1 MESFYQEANIKIMKV
16 WFGGYT
22 SHDSKGIYTVN
33 VENDGTDIK
42 LTNIKNTVEVER
54 PTYYQLVG
62 DLLFTIIQKGDQSG
76 IATYRIKN
84 GEAEKL
90 DTYFHK
96 GAAPCYISVDPQK
109 HLVFTANYHLATINV
124 FSYDKNGKLTFIT
137 NDKHEGHGPRVEQDQ
152 AHPHFFDE
160 TPAGN
165 LVSCD
170 LGIDAVDFYKL
181 DDNRLKHLAR
191 YQMEKGF
198 GTRHLTFSPDGKT
211 MYIVGEL
218 SSQVNVARLNEN
230 TWEFEDIA
238 TYKTIP
244 DDFTDHNGAAAIRIS
259 KDGKFIYISNRGH
272 DSIAVF
278 KVLDDGKLELAQ
290 RISVFG
296 SFPRDFNWDKAEKY
310 LVVANQNTNN
320 ATLYRRNSETGSLTP
335 IQKDISVPEAT
346 RVLFEED

>member
-1 MESFYQEANIKIMKV
+1 MKV

-22 SHDSKGIYTVN
+22 SHDSKGIYTAN
-33 VENDGTDIK
+33 VEKNEDDIK
-42 LTNIKNTVEVER
+42 LVDVKNIVEIDR
-54 PTYYQLVG
+54 PTYFQLVG
-62 DLLFTIIQKGDQSG
+62 DLLFTIIQNGDQSG
-76 IATYRIKN
+76 IATYRIKD
-84 GEAEKL
+84 GKAKQL
-90 DTYFHK
+90 DTYFHE
-96 GAAPCYISVDPQK
+96 GAAPCYISVDSQK

-124 FSYDKNGKLTFIT
+124 FSYDENGKLTFIT
-137 NDKHEGHGPRVEQDQ
+137 NDTHEGHGPRAEQDQ

-160 TPAGN
+160 TPTGN

-181 DDNRLKHLAR
+181 DGDKLKHLAR
-191 YQMEKGF
+191 YQMENGF
-198 GTRHLTFSPDGKT
+198 GTRHLVFSPDGKT

-230 TWEFEDIA
+230 TWKFEDVA

-244 DDFTDHNGAAAIRIS
+244 DDFSDHNGAAAIRIS

-272 DSIAVF
+272 DSITVF
-278 KVLDDGKLELAQ
+278 KVLDDGKLELVQ

-296 SFPRDFNWDKAEKY
+296 SFPRDFNWDKDEKY

-320 ATLYRRNSETGSLTP
+320 ATLYRRNSETGNLTP
-335 IQKDISVPEAT
+335 IQKDIPVPEAT

>member
-1 MESFYQEANIKIMKV
+1 MKV

-22 SHDSKGIYTVN
+22 SHDSKGIYTAN
-33 VENDGTDIK
+33 VENNEDDIK
-42 LTNIKNTVEVER
+42 LVDVKNIVEIDR
-54 PTYYQLVG
+54 PTYFQLVG
-62 DLLFTIIQKGDQSG
+62 DLLFTIIQNGDQSG
-76 IATYRIKN
+76 IATYRIKD
-84 GEAEKL
+84 GKAKQL
-90 DTYFHK
+90 DTYFHE
-96 GAAPCYISVDPQK
+96 GAAPCYISVDSQK

-124 FSYDKNGKLTFIT
+124 FSYDENGKLTFIT
-137 NDKHEGHGPRVEQDQ
+137 NDTHEGHGPRAEQDQ

-181 DDNRLKHLAR
+181 DGDKLKHLAR
-191 YQMEKGF
+191 YQMESGF
-198 GTRHLTFSPDGKT
+198 GTRHLVLSPDGKT

-230 TWEFEDIA
+230 TWEFEDVA

-244 DDFTDHNGAAAIRIS
+244 DDFSDHNGAAAIRIS

-278 KVLDDGKLELAQ
+278 KVLNGGKLELVQ

-296 SFPRDFNWDKAEKY
+296 SFPRDFNWDKDEKY

-320 ATLYRRNSETGSLTP
+320 ATLYRRNSETGNLTP
-335 IQKDISVPEAT
+335 IQKDIPVPEAT

>member
-1 MESFYQEANIKIMKV
+1 MKV

-22 SHDSKGIYTVN
+22 SHDSKGIYTAN
-33 VENDGTDIK
+33 VEKKEDDIK
-42 LTNIKNTVEVER
+42 LVDVKNIVEIDR
-54 PTYYQLVG
+54 PTYFQLVG
-62 DLLFTIIQKGDQSG
+62 DLLFTIIQNGDQSG
-76 IATYRIKN
+76 IATYRIKD
-84 GEAEKL
+84 GKAKQL
-90 DTYFHK
+90 DTYFHE
-96 GAAPCYISVDPQK
+96 GAAPCYISVDSQK

-124 FSYDKNGKLTFIT
+124 FSYDENGKLTFIT
-137 NDKHEGHGPRVEQDQ
+137 NDTHEGHGPRAEQDQ

-181 DDNRLKHLAR
+181 DGDKLKHLAR
-191 YQMEKGF
+191 YQMENGF
-198 GTRHLTFSPDGKT
+198 GTRHLVFSPDGKT

-218 SSQVNVARLNEN
+218 SSQVNVVRLNEN
-230 TWEFEDIA
+230 TWKFEDVA

-244 DDFTDHNGAAAIRIS
+244 DDFSDHNGAAAIRIS

-272 DSIAVF
+272 DSITVF
-278 KVLDDGKLELAQ
+278 KVLDDGKLELVQ

-296 SFPRDFNWDKAEKY
+296 SFPRDFNWDKDEKY

-320 ATLYRRNSETGSLTP
+320 ATLYRRNSETGNLTP
-335 IQKDISVPEAT
+335 IQKDIPVPEAT

>member
-1 MESFYQEANIKIMKV
+1 MKV

-22 SHDSKGIYTVN
+22 SHDSKGIYTAN
-33 VENDGTDIK
+33 VEKNEDDIK
-42 LTNIKNTVEVER
+42 LVDVKNIVEIDR
-54 PTYYQLVG
+54 PTYFQLVG
-62 DLLFTIIQKGDQSG
+62 DLLFTIIQNGDQSG
-76 IATYRIKN
+76 IATYPIKD
-84 GEAEKL
+84 GKAKQL
-90 DTYFHK
+90 DTYFHE
-96 GAAPCYISVDPQK
+96 GAAPCYISVDSQK

-124 FSYDKNGKLTFIT
+124 FSYDENGKLTFIT
-137 NDKHEGHGPRVEQDQ
+137 NDTHEGHGPRAEQDQ

-181 DDNRLKHLAR
+181 DGDKLKHLAR
-191 YQMEKGF
+191 YQMENGF
-198 GTRHLTFSPDGKT
+198 GTRHLVFSPDGKT

-230 TWEFEDIA
+230 TWKFEDVA

-244 DDFTDHNGAAAIRIS
+244 DDFSDHNGAAAIRIS

-272 DSIAVF
+272 DSITVF
-278 KVLDDGKLELAQ
+278 KVLDDGKLELVQ

-296 SFPRDFNWDKAEKY
+296 SFPRDFNWDKDEKY

-320 ATLYRRNSETGSLTP
+320 ATLYRRNSETGNLTP
-335 IQKDISVPEAT
+335 IQKDIPVPEAT

>member
-1 MESFYQEANIKIMKV
+1 M
-16 WFGGYT
+16 
-22 SHDSKGIYTVN
+22 
-33 VENDGTDIK
+33 
-42 LTNIKNTVEVER
+42 
-54 PTYYQLVG
+54 
-62 DLLFTIIQKGDQSG
+62 
-76 IATYRIKN
+76 
-84 GEAEKL
+84 
-90 DTYFHK
+90 
-96 GAAPCYISVDPQK
+96 
-109 HLVFTANYHLATINV
+109 

-320 ATLYRRNSETGSLTP
+320 ATLYRRNSETGNLTP

>member
-1 MESFYQEANIKIMKV
+1 MKV

-22 SHDSKGIYTVN
+22 SHDSKGIYTAN
-33 VENDGTDIK
+33 VEKNEDDIK
-42 LTNIKNTVEVER
+42 LVDVKNIVEIDR
-54 PTYYQLVG
+54 PTYFQLVG
-62 DLLFTIIQKGDQSG
+62 DLLFTIIQNGDQSG
-76 IATYRIKN
+76 IATYLIKD
-84 GEAEKL
+84 GKAKQL
-90 DTYFHK
+90 DTYFHE
-96 GAAPCYISVDPQK
+96 GAAPCYISVDSQK

-124 FSYDKNGKLTFIT
+124 FSYDENGKLTFIT
-137 NDKHEGHGPRVEQDQ
+137 NDTHEGHGPRAEQDQ

-181 DDNRLKHLAR
+181 DGDKLKHLAR
-191 YQMEKGF
+191 YQMENGF
-198 GTRHLTFSPDGKT
+198 GTRHLVFSPDGKT

-230 TWEFEDIA
+230 TWKFEDVA

-244 DDFTDHNGAAAIRIS
+244 DDFSDHNGAAAIRIS

-272 DSIAVF
+272 DSITVF
-278 KVLDDGKLELAQ
+278 KVLDDGKLELVQ

-296 SFPRDFNWDKAEKY
+296 SFPRDFNWDKDEKY

-320 ATLYRRNSETGSLTP
+320 ATLYRRNSETGNLTP
-335 IQKDISVPEAT
+335 IQKDIPVPEAT

>member
-1 MESFYQEANIKIMKV
+1 MKV

-22 SHDSKGIYTVN
+22 SHDSKGIYTAN
-33 VENDGTDIK
+33 VENNEDDIK
-42 LTNIKNTVEVER
+42 LVDVKNIVEIDR
-54 PTYYQLVG
+54 PTYFQLVG
-62 DLLFTIIQKGDQSG
+62 DLLFTIIQNGDQSG
-76 IATYRIKN
+76 IATYRIKD
-84 GEAEKL
+84 GKAKQL
-90 DTYFHK
+90 DTYFHE
-96 GAAPCYISVDPQK
+96 GAAPCYISVDSQK

-124 FSYDKNGKLTFIT
+124 FSYDENGKLTFIT
-137 NDKHEGHGPRVEQDQ
+137 NDTHEGHGPRAEQDQ

-160 TPAGN
+160 TPSGN

-181 DDNRLKHLAR
+181 DGDKLKHLAR
-191 YQMEKGF
+191 YQMENGF
-198 GTRHLTFSPDGKT
+198 GTRHLVFSPDGKT
-211 MYIVGEL
+211 MYIVCEL

-230 TWEFEDIA
+230 TWKFEDVA

-244 DDFTDHNGAAAIRIS
+244 DDFSDHNGAAAIRIS

-272 DSIAVF
+272 DSITVF
-278 KVLDDGKLELAQ
+278 KVLDDGKLELVQ

-296 SFPRDFNWDKAEKY
+296 SFPRDFNWDKDEKY

-320 ATLYRRNSETGSLTP
+320 ATLYRRNSETGNLTP
-335 IQKDISVPEAT
+335 IQKDIPVPEAT

>member
-1 MESFYQEANIKIMKV
+1 MKV

-22 SHDSKGIYTVN
+22 SHDSKGIYTAN
-33 VENDGTDIK
+33 VEKNEDDIK
-42 LTNIKNTVEVER
+42 LVDVKNIVEIDR
-54 PTYYQLVG
+54 PTYFQLVG
-62 DLLFTIIQKGDQSG
+62 DLLFTIIQNGDQSG
-76 IATYRIKN
+76 IATYRIKD
-84 GEAEKL
+84 GKAKQL
-90 DTYFHK
+90 DTYFHE
-96 GAAPCYISVDPQK
+96 GAAPCYISVDSQK

-124 FSYDKNGKLTFIT
+124 FSYDENGKLTFIT
-137 NDKHEGHGPRVEQDQ
+137 NDTHEGHGPRAEQDQ

-160 TPAGN
+160 TPSGN

-181 DDNRLKHLAR
+181 DGDKLKHLAR
-191 YQMEKGF
+191 YQMENGF
-198 GTRHLTFSPDGKT
+198 GTRHLVFSPDGKT

-230 TWEFEDIA
+230 TWKFEDVA

-244 DDFTDHNGAAAIRIS
+244 DDFSDHNGAAAIRIS

-272 DSIAVF
+272 DSITVF
-278 KVLDDGKLELAQ
+278 KVLDDGKLELVQ

-296 SFPRDFNWDKAEKY
+296 SFPRDFNWDKDEKY

-320 ATLYRRNSETGSLTP
+320 ATLYRRNSETGNLTP
-335 IQKDISVPEAT
+335 IQKDIPVPEAT

>member
-1 MESFYQEANIKIMKV
+1 MKV

-22 SHDSKGIYTVN
+22 SHDSKGIYTAN
-33 VENDGTDIK
+33 VENNEDDIK
-42 LTNIKNTVEVER
+42 LVDVKNIVEIDR
-54 PTYYQLVG
+54 PTYFQLVG
-62 DLLFTIIQKGDQSG
+62 DLLFTIIQNGDQSG
-76 IATYRIKN
+76 IATYRIKD
-84 GEAEKL
+84 GKAKQL
-90 DTYFHK
+90 DTYFHE
-96 GAAPCYISVDPQK
+96 GAAPCYISVDSQK

-124 FSYDKNGKLTFIT
+124 FSYDENGKLTFIT
-137 NDKHEGHGPRVEQDQ
+137 NDTHEGHGPRAEQDQ

-160 TPAGN
+160 TPSGN

-181 DDNRLKHLAR
+181 DGDKLKHLAR
-191 YQMEKGF
+191 YQMENGF
-198 GTRHLTFSPDGKT
+198 GTRHLVFSPDGKT

-230 TWEFEDIA
+230 TWKFEDVA

-244 DDFTDHNGAAAIRIS
+244 DDFSDHNGAAAIRIS

-272 DSIAVF
+272 DSITVF
-278 KVLDDGKLELAQ
+278 KVLDDGKLELVQ

-296 SFPRDFNWDKAEKY
+296 SFPRDFNWDKDEKY
-310 LVVANQNTNN
+310 LVVANQDTNN
-320 ATLYRRNSETGSLTP
+320 ATLYRRNSETGNLTP
-335 IQKDISVPEAT
+335 IQKDIPVPEAT

>member
-1 MESFYQEANIKIMKV
+1 MKV

-22 SHDSKGIYTVN
+22 SHDSKGIYTAN
-33 VENDGTDIK
+33 VEKNEDDIK
-42 LTNIKNTVEVER
+42 LVDVKNIVDRVFFKGFMF
-54 PTYYQLVG
+54 G
-62 DLLFTIIQKGDQSG
+62 DLLFTIIQNGDQSG
-76 IATYRIKN
+76 IATYRIKD
-84 GEAEKL
+84 GKAKQL
-90 DTYFHK
+90 DTYFHE
-96 GAAPCYISVDPQK
+96 GAAPCYISVDSQK

-124 FSYDKNGKLTFIT
+124 FSYDENGKLTFIT
-137 NDKHEGHGPRVEQDQ
+137 NDTHEGHGPRAEQDQ

-181 DDNRLKHLAR
+181 DGDKLKHLAR
-191 YQMEKGF
+191 YQMENGF
-198 GTRHLTFSPDGKT
+198 GTRHLVFSPDGKT

-230 TWEFEDIA
+230 TWKFEDVA

-244 DDFTDHNGAAAIRIS
+244 DDFSDHNGAAAIRIS

-272 DSIAVF
+272 DSITVF
-278 KVLDDGKLELAQ
+278 KVLDDGKLELVQ

-296 SFPRDFNWDKAEKY
+296 SFPRDFNWDKDEKY

-320 ATLYRRNSETGSLTP
+320 ATLYRRNSETGNLTP
-335 IQKDISVPEAT
+335 IQKDIPVPKAT
-346 RVLFEED
+346 RVLFEKD

>member
-1 MESFYQEANIKIMKV
+1 MKV

-22 SHDSKGIYTVN
+22 SHDSKGIYTAN
-33 VENDGTDIK
+33 VEKKEDDIK
-42 LTNIKNTVEVER
+42 LVDVKNIVEIDR
-54 PTYYQLVG
+54 PTYFQLVG
-62 DLLFTIIQKGDQSG
+62 DLLFTIIQNGDQSG
-76 IATYRIKN
+76 IATYRIKD
-84 GEAEKL
+84 GKAKQL
-90 DTYFHK
+90 DTYFHE
-96 GAAPCYISVDPQK
+96 GAAPCYISVDSQK

-124 FSYDKNGKLTFIT
+124 FSYDENGKLTFIT
-137 NDKHEGHGPRVEQDQ
+137 NDTHEGHGPRAEQDQ

-160 TPAGN
+160 TPTGN

-181 DDNRLKHLAR
+181 DGDKLKHLAR
-191 YQMEKGF
+191 YQMENGF
-198 GTRHLTFSPDGKT
+198 GTRHLVFSPDGKT

-230 TWEFEDIA
+230 TWKFEDVA

-244 DDFTDHNGAAAIRIS
+244 DDFSDHNGAAAIRIS

-272 DSIAVF
+272 DSITVF
-278 KVLDDGKLELAQ
+278 KVLDDGKLELVQ

-296 SFPRDFNWDKAEKY
+296 SFPRDFNWDKDEKY

-320 ATLYRRNSETGSLTP
+320 ATLYRRNSETGNLTP

>member
-1 MESFYQEANIKIMKV
+1 MKV

-22 SHDSKGIYTVN
+22 SHDSKGIYTAN
-33 VENDGTDIK
+33 VEKKEDDIK
-42 LTNIKNTVEVER
+42 LVDVKNIVEIDR
-54 PTYYQLVG
+54 PTYFQLVG
-62 DLLFTIIQKGDQSG
+62 DLLFTIIQNGDQSG
-76 IATYRIKN
+76 IATYRIKD
-84 GEAEKL
+84 GKAKQL
-90 DTYFHK
+90 DTYFHE
-96 GAAPCYISVDPQK
+96 GAAPCYISVDSQK

-124 FSYDKNGKLTFIT
+124 FSYDENGKLTFIT
-137 NDKHEGHGPRVEQDQ
+137 NDTHEGHGPRAEQDQ

-181 DDNRLKHLAR
+181 DGDKLKHLAR
-191 YQMEKGF
+191 YQMENGF
-198 GTRHLTFSPDGKT
+198 GTRHLVFSPDGKT

-230 TWEFEDIA
+230 TWKFEDVA

-244 DDFTDHNGAAAIRIS
+244 DDFSDHNGAAAIRIS

-272 DSIAVF
+272 DSITVF
-278 KVLDDGKLELAQ
+278 KVLDDGKLELVQ

-296 SFPRDFNWDKAEKY
+296 SFPRDFNWYKDEKY

-320 ATLYRRNSETGSLTP
+320 ATLYRRNSETGNLTP
-335 IQKDISVPEAT
+335 IQKDIPVPEAT

>member
-1 MESFYQEANIKIMKV
+1 MKV

-22 SHDSKGIYTVN
+22 SHDSKGIYTAN
-33 VENDGTDIK
+33 VEKNEDDIK
-42 LTNIKNTVEVER
+42 LVDVKNIVEIDR
-54 PTYYQLVG
+54 PTYFQLVG
-62 DLLFTIIQKGDQSG
+62 DLLFTIIQNGDQSG
-76 IATYRIKN
+76 IATYRIKD
-84 GEAEKL
+84 GKAKQL
-90 DTYFHK
+90 DTYFHE
-96 GAAPCYISVDPQK
+96 GAAPCYISVDSQK

-124 FSYDKNGKLTFIT
+124 FSYDENGKLTFIT
-137 NDKHEGHGPRVEQDQ
+137 NDTHEGHGPRAEQDQ
-152 AHPHFFDE
+152 AHSHFFDE

-181 DDNRLKHLAR
+181 DGDKLKHLAR
-191 YQMEKGF
+191 YQMENGF
-198 GTRHLTFSPDGKT
+198 GTRHLVFSPDGKT

-230 TWEFEDIA
+230 TWKFEDVA

-244 DDFTDHNGAAAIRIS
+244 DDFSDHNGAAAIRIS

-272 DSIAVF
+272 DSIIVF
-278 KVLDDGKLELAQ
+278 KVLDDGKLELVQ

-296 SFPRDFNWDKAEKY
+296 SFPRDFNWDKDEKY

-320 ATLYRRNSETGSLTP
+320 ATLYRRNSETGNLTP
-335 IQKDISVPEAT
+335 IQKDIPVPEAT

>member
-1 MESFYQEANIKIMKV
+1 MKV

-22 SHDSKGIYTVN
+22 SHDSKGIYTAN
-33 VENDGTDIK
+33 VEKNENDIK
-42 LTNIKNTVEVER
+42 LVDVKNIVEIDR
-54 PTYYQLVG
+54 PTYFQLVG
-62 DLLFTIIQKGDQSG
+62 DLLFTIIQNGGQSG
-76 IATYRIKN
+76 IATYRIKD
-84 GEAEKL
+84 GKAKQL
-90 DTYFHK
+90 DTYFHE
-96 GAAPCYISVDPQK
+96 GAAPCYISVDSQK

-124 FSYDKNGKLTFIT
+124 FSYDENGKLTFIT
-137 NDKHEGHGPRVEQDQ
+137 NDTHEGHGPRAEQDQ

-181 DDNRLKHLAR
+181 DGDKLKHLAR
-191 YQMEKGF
+191 YQMENGF
-198 GTRHLTFSPDGKT
+198 GTRHLVFSPDGKT

-230 TWEFEDIA
+230 TWKFEDVA

-244 DDFTDHNGAAAIRIS
+244 DDFSDHNGAAAIRIS

-272 DSIAVF
+272 DSITVF
-278 KVLDDGKLELAQ
+278 KVLDDGKLELVQ

-296 SFPRDFNWDKAEKY
+296 SFPRDFNWDKDEKY

-320 ATLYRRNSETGSLTP
+320 ATLYRRNSETGNLTP
-335 IQKDISVPEAT
+335 IQKDIPVPEAT

>member
-1 MESFYQEANIKIMKV
+1 MKV

-22 SHDSKGIYTVN
+22 SHDSKGIYTAN
-33 VENDGTDIK
+33 VENNEDDIK
-42 LTNIKNTVEVER
+42 LVDVKNIVEIDR
-54 PTYYQLVG
+54 PTYFQLVG
-62 DLLFTIIQKGDQSG
+62 DLLFTIIQNVDQSG
-76 IATYRIKN
+76 IATYRIKD
-84 GEAEKL
+84 GKAKQL
-90 DTYFHK
+90 DTYFHE
-96 GAAPCYISVDPQK
+96 GAAPCYISVDSQK

-124 FSYDKNGKLTFIT
+124 FSYDENGKLTFIT
-137 NDKHEGHGPRVEQDQ
+137 NDTHEGHGPRAEQDQ

-160 TPAGN
+160 TPSGN

-181 DDNRLKHLAR
+181 DGDKLKHLAR
-191 YQMEKGF
+191 YQMENGF
-198 GTRHLTFSPDGKT
+198 GTRHLVFSPDGKT

-230 TWEFEDIA
+230 TWKFEDVA

-244 DDFTDHNGAAAIRIS
+244 DDFSDHNGAAAIRIS

-272 DSIAVF
+272 DSITVF
-278 KVLDDGKLELAQ
+278 KVLDDGKLELVQ

-296 SFPRDFNWDKAEKY
+296 SFPRDFNWDKDEKY

-320 ATLYRRNSETGSLTP
+320 ATLYRRNSETGNLTP
-335 IQKDISVPEAT
+335 IQKDIPVPEAT

>member
-1 MESFYQEANIKIMKV
+1 MKV

-22 SHDSKGIYTVN
+22 SHDSKGIYTAN
-33 VENDGTDIK
+33 VENNEDDIK
-42 LTNIKNTVEVER
+42 LVDVKNIVEIDR
-54 PTYYQLVG
+54 PTYFQLVG
-62 DLLFTIIQKGDQSG
+62 DLLFTIIQNGDQSG
-76 IATYRIKN
+76 IATYRIKD
-84 GEAEKL
+84 GKAKQL
-90 DTYFHK
+90 DTYFHE
-96 GAAPCYISVDPQK
+96 GAAPCYISVDSQK

-124 FSYDKNGKLTFIT
+124 FSYDENGKLTFIT
-137 NDKHEGHGPRVEQDQ
+137 NDTHEGHGPRAEQDQ

-160 TPAGN
+160 TPSGN

-181 DDNRLKHLAR
+181 DGDKLKHLAR
-191 YQMEKGF
+191 YQMENGF
-198 GTRHLTFSPDGKT
+198 GTRHLVFSPDGKT

-230 TWEFEDIA
+230 TWKFEDVA

-244 DDFTDHNGAAAIRIS
+244 DDFSDHNGAAAIRIS

-272 DSIAVF
+272 DSITVF
-278 KVLDDGKLELAQ
+278 KVLDDGKLELVQ

-296 SFPRDFNWDKAEKY
+296 SFPRDFNWDKDEKY

-320 ATLYRRNSETGSLTP
+320 ATLYRRNSETGNLTP
-335 IQKDISVPEAT
+335 IQKNIPVPEAT

>member
-1 MESFYQEANIKIMKV
+1 MKV

-22 SHDSKGIYTVN
+22 SHDSKGIYTAN
-33 VENDGTDIK
+33 VEKNEDDIK
-42 LTNIKNTVEVER
+42 LVDVKNIVEIDR
-54 PTYYQLVG
+54 PTYFQLVG
-62 DLLFTIIQKGDQSG
+62 DLLFTIIQNGDQSG
-76 IATYRIKN
+76 IATYRIKD
-84 GEAEKL
+84 GKAKQL
-90 DTYFHK
+90 DTYFHE
-96 GAAPCYISVDPQK
+96 GAAPCYISVDSQK

-124 FSYDKNGKLTFIT
+124 FSYDENGKLTFIT
-137 NDKHEGHGPRVEQDQ
+137 NDTHEGHGPRAEQDQ

-181 DDNRLKHLAR
+181 DGDKLKHLAR
-191 YQMEKGF
+191 YQMENGF
-198 GTRHLTFSPDGKT
+198 GTRHLVFSPDGKT

-230 TWEFEDIA
+230 TWKFEDVA

-244 DDFTDHNGAAAIRIS
+244 DDFSDHNGAAAIRIS

-272 DSIAVF
+272 DSITVF
-278 KVLDDGKLELAQ
+278 KVLDDGKLELVQ

-296 SFPRDFNWDKAEKY
+296 SFPRDFKWDKDEKY

-320 ATLYRRNSETGSLTP
+320 ATLYRRNSETGNLTP
-335 IQKDISVPEAT
+335 IQKDIPVPEAT

>member
-1 MESFYQEANIKIMKV
+1 MKV

-22 SHDSKGIYTVN
+22 SHDSKGIYTAN
-33 VENDGTDIK
+33 VEKNEDDIK
-42 LTNIKNTVEVER
+42 LVDVKNIVEIDR
-54 PTYYQLVG
+54 PTYFQLVG
-62 DLLFTIIQKGDQSG
+62 DLLFTIIQNGDQSG
-76 IATYRIKN
+76 IATYRIKD
-84 GEAEKL
+84 GKAKQL
-90 DTYFHK
+90 DTYFHE
-96 GAAPCYISVDPQK
+96 GAAPCYISVDSQK

-124 FSYDKNGKLTFIT
+124 FSYDENGKLTFIT
-137 NDKHEGHGPRVEQDQ
+137 NDTHEGHGPRAEQDQ

-181 DDNRLKHLAR
+181 DGDKLKHLSR
-191 YQMEKGF
+191 YQMENGF
-198 GTRHLTFSPDGKT
+198 CTRHLVFSPDGKT

-230 TWEFEDIA
+230 TWKFEDVA

-244 DDFTDHNGAAAIRIS
+244 DDFSDHNGAAAIRIS

-272 DSIAVF
+272 DSITVF
-278 KVLDDGKLELAQ
+278 KVLDDGKLELVQ

-296 SFPRDFNWDKAEKY
+296 SFPRDFNWDKDEKY

-320 ATLYRRNSETGSLTP
+320 ATLYRRNSETGNLTP
-335 IQKDISVPEAT
+335 IQKDIPVPEAT

>member
-1 MESFYQEANIKIMKV
+1 MKV

-22 SHDSKGIYTVN
+22 SHDSKWIYTAN
-33 VENDGTDIK
+33 VEKNEDDIK
-42 LTNIKNTVEVER
+42 LVDVKNIVEIDR
-54 PTYYQLVG
+54 PTYFQLVG
-62 DLLFTIIQKGDQSG
+62 DLLFTIIQNGDQSG
-76 IATYRIKN
+76 IATYRIKD
-84 GEAEKL
+84 GKAKQL
-90 DTYFHK
+90 DTYFHE
-96 GAAPCYISVDPQK
+96 GAAPCYISVDSQK

-124 FSYDKNGKLTFIT
+124 FSYDENGKLTFIT
-137 NDKHEGHGPRVEQDQ
+137 NDTHEGHGPRAEQDQ

-181 DDNRLKHLAR
+181 DGDKLKHLAR
-191 YQMEKGF
+191 YQMENGF
-198 GTRHLTFSPDGKT
+198 GTRHLVFSPDGKT

-230 TWEFEDIA
+230 TWKFEDVA

-244 DDFTDHNGAAAIRIS
+244 DDFSDHNGAAAIRIS

-272 DSIAVF
+272 DSITVF
-278 KVLDDGKLELAQ
+278 KVLDDGKLELVQ

-296 SFPRDFNWDKAEKY
+296 SFPRDFNWDKDEKY

-320 ATLYRRNSETGSLTP
+320 ATLYRRNSETGNLTP
-335 IQKDISVPEAT
+335 IQKDIPVPEAT

>member
-1 MESFYQEANIKIMKV
+1 MKV

-22 SHDSKGIYTVN
+22 SHDSKGIYTAN
-33 VENDGTDIK
+33 VEKNEDDIK
-42 LTNIKNTVEVER
+42 LVDVKNIVEIDR
-54 PTYYQLVG
+54 PTYFQLVG
-62 DLLFTIIQKGDQSG
+62 DLLFTIIQNGDQSG
-76 IATYRIKN
+76 IATYRIKD
-84 GEAEKL
+84 GKAKQL
-90 DTYFHK
+90 DTYFHE
-96 GAAPCYISVDPQK
+96 GAAPCYISVDSQK

-124 FSYDKNGKLTFIT
+124 FSYDENGKLTFIT
-137 NDKHEGHGPRVEQDQ
+137 NDTHEGHGPRAEQDQ

-181 DDNRLKHLAR
+181 DGDKLKHLAR
-191 YQMEKGF
+191 YQMENSF
-198 GTRHLTFSPDGKT
+198 GTRHLVFSPDGKT

-230 TWEFEDIA
+230 TWKFEDVA

-244 DDFTDHNGAAAIRIS
+244 DDFSDHNGAAAIRIS

-272 DSIAVF
+272 DSITVF
-278 KVLDDGKLELAQ
+278 KVLDDGKLELVQ

-296 SFPRDFNWDKAEKY
+296 SFPRDFNWDKDEKY

-320 ATLYRRNSETGSLTP
+320 ATLYRRNSETGNLTP
-335 IQKDISVPEAT
+335 IQKDIPVPEAT

>member
-1 MESFYQEANIKIMKV
+1 MKV

-22 SHDSKGIYTVN
+22 SHDSKGIYTAN
-33 VENDGTDIK
+33 VEKNEDDIK
-42 LTNIKNTVEVER
+42 LVDVKNIVEIDR
-54 PTYYQLVG
+54 PTYFQLVG
-62 DLLFTIIQKGDQSG
+62 DLLFTIIQNGDQSG
-76 IATYRIKN
+76 IATYRIKD
-84 GEAEKL
+84 GKAKQL
-90 DTYFHK
+90 DTYFHE
-96 GAAPCYISVDPQK
+96 GAAPCYISVDSQK

-124 FSYDKNGKLTFIT
+124 FSYDENGKLTFIT
-137 NDKHEGHGPRVEQDQ
+137 NDTHEGHGPRAEQDQ

-160 TPAGN
+160 TPSGN

-181 DDNRLKHLAR
+181 DGDKLKHLAR
-191 YQMEKGF
+191 YQMENGF
-198 GTRHLTFSPDGKT
+198 GTRHLVFSPDGKT

-218 SSQVNVARLNEN
+218 SSQVNVARFNEN
-230 TWEFEDIA
+230 TWKFEDVA

-244 DDFTDHNGAAAIRIS
+244 DDFSDHNGAAAIRIS

-272 DSIAVF
+272 DSITVF
-278 KVLDDGKLELAQ
+278 KVLDDGKLELVQ

-296 SFPRDFNWDKAEKY
+296 SFPRDFNWDKDEKY

-320 ATLYRRNSETGSLTP
+320 ATLYRRNSETGNLTP
-335 IQKDISVPEAT
+335 IQKDIPVPEAT

>member
-1 MESFYQEANIKIMKV
+1 MKV

-22 SHDSKGIYTVN
+22 SHDSKGIYTAN
-33 VENDGTDIK
+33 VENNEDDIK
-42 LTNIKNTVEVER
+42 LVDVKNIVEIDR
-54 PTYYQLVG
+54 PTYFQLVG
-62 DLLFTIIQKGDQSG
+62 DLLFTIIQNGDQSG
-76 IATYRIKN
+76 IATYRIKD
-84 GEAEKL
+84 GKAKQL
-90 DTYFHK
+90 DTYFHE
-96 GAAPCYISVDPQK
+96 GAAPCYISVDSQK

-124 FSYDKNGKLTFIT
+124 FSYDENGKLTFIT
-137 NDKHEGHGPRVEQDQ
+137 NDTHEGHGPRAEQDQ

-160 TPAGN
+160 TPSGN

-181 DDNRLKHLAR
+181 DGDKLKHLAR
-191 YQMEKGF
+191 YQMENGF
-198 GTRHLTFSPDGKT
+198 GTRHLVFSPDGKT

-230 TWEFEDIA
+230 TWKFEDVA

-244 DDFTDHNGAAAIRIS
+244 DDFSDHNGAAAIRIS

-272 DSIAVF
+272 DSITVF
-278 KVLDDGKLELAQ
+278 KVLDDGKLELVQ
-290 RISVFG
+290 KISVFG
-296 SFPRDFNWDKAEKY
+296 SFPRDFNWDKDEKY

-320 ATLYRRNSETGSLTP
+320 ATLYRRNSETGNLTP
-335 IQKDISVPEAT
+335 IQKDIPVPEAT

>member
-1 MESFYQEANIKIMKV
+1 MKV

-22 SHDSKGIYTVN
+22 SHDSKGIYTAN
-33 VENDGTDIK
+33 VENNEDDIK
-42 LTNIKNTVEVER
+42 LVDVKNIVEIDR
-54 PTYYQLVG
+54 PTYFQLVG
-62 DLLFTIIQKGDQSG
+62 DLLFTIIQNGDQSG
-76 IATYRIKN
+76 IATYRIKD
-84 GEAEKL
+84 GKAKQL
-90 DTYFHK
+90 DTYFHE
-96 GAAPCYISVDPQK
+96 GAAPCYISVDSQK

-124 FSYDKNGKLTFIT
+124 FSYDENGKLTFIT
-137 NDKHEGHGPRVEQDQ
+137 NDTHEGHGPRAEQDQ

-160 TPAGN
+160 TPSGN

-181 DDNRLKHLAR
+181 DGDKLKHLAR
-191 YQMEKGF
+191 YQMGNGF
-198 GTRHLTFSPDGKT
+198 GTRHLVFSPDGKT

-230 TWEFEDIA
+230 TWKFEDVA

-244 DDFTDHNGAAAIRIS
+244 DDFSDHNGAAAIRIS

-272 DSIAVF
+272 DSITVF
-278 KVLDDGKLELAQ
+278 KVLDDGKLELVQ

-296 SFPRDFNWDKAEKY
+296 SFPRDFNWDKDEKY

-320 ATLYRRNSETGSLTP
+320 ATLYRRNSETGNLTP
-335 IQKDISVPEAT
+335 IQKDIPVPEAT

>member
-1 MESFYQEANIKIMKV
+1 MKV

-22 SHDSKGIYTVN
+22 SHDSKGIYTAN
-33 VENDGTDIK
+33 VENNEDDIK
-42 LTNIKNTVEVER
+42 LVDVKNIVEIDR
-54 PTYYQLVG
+54 PTYFQLVG
-62 DLLFTIIQKGDQSG
+62 DLLFTIIQNGDQSG
-76 IATYRIKN
+76 IATYRIKD
-84 GEAEKL
+84 GKAKQL
-90 DTYFHK
+90 DTYFHE
-96 GAAPCYISVDPQK
+96 GAAPCYISVDSQK

-124 FSYDKNGKLTFIT
+124 FSYDENGKLTFIT
-137 NDKHEGHGPRVEQDQ
+137 NDTHEGHGPRAEQDQ

-181 DDNRLKHLAR
+181 DGDKLKHLAR
-191 YQMEKGF
+191 YQMESGF
-198 GTRHLTFSPDGKT
+198 GTRHLVFSPDGKT

-230 TWEFEDIA
+230 TWEFEDVA

-244 DDFTDHNGAAAIRIS
+244 DDFSDHNGAAAIRIS

-278 KVLDDGKLELAQ
+278 KVLNGGKLELVQ

-296 SFPRDFNWDKAEKY
+296 SFPRDFNCDKDEKY

-320 ATLYRRNSETGSLTP
+320 ATLYRRNSETGNLTP
-335 IQKDISVPEAT
+335 IQKDIPVPEAT

>member
-1 MESFYQEANIKIMKV
+1 MKV

-22 SHDSKGIYTVN
+22 SHDSKGIYTAN
-33 VENDGTDIK
+33 VEKNEDDIK
-42 LTNIKNTVEVER
+42 LVDVKNIVEIDR
-54 PTYYQLVG
+54 PTYFQLVG
-62 DLLFTIIQKGDQSG
+62 DLLFTIIQNGDQSG
-76 IATYRIKN
+76 IATYRIKY
-84 GEAEKL
+84 GKAKQL
-90 DTYFHK
+90 DTYFHE
-96 GAAPCYISVDPQK
+96 GAAPCYISVDSQK
-109 HLVFTANYHLATINV
+109 HLVFTANYHLATINI
-124 FSYDKNGKLTFIT
+124 FSYDENGKLTFIT
-137 NDKHEGHGPRVEQDQ
+137 NDTHEGHGPRAEQDQ

-181 DDNRLKHLAR
+181 DGDKLKHLAR
-191 YQMEKGF
+191 YQMENGF
-198 GTRHLTFSPDGKT
+198 GTRHLVFSPDGKT

-230 TWEFEDIA
+230 TWKFEDVA

-244 DDFTDHNGAAAIRIS
+244 DDFSDHNGAAAIRIS

-272 DSIAVF
+272 DSITVF
-278 KVLDDGKLELAQ
+278 KVLDDGKLELVQ

-296 SFPRDFNWDKAEKY
+296 SFPRDFNWDKDEKY

-320 ATLYRRNSETGSLTP
+320 ATLYRRNSETGNLTP
-335 IQKDISVPEAT
+335 IQKDIPVPEAT

>member
-1 MESFYQEANIKIMKV
+1 MKV

-22 SHDSKGIYTVN
+22 SHDSKGIYTAN
-33 VENDGTDIK
+33 VENNEDDIK
-42 LTNIKNTVEVER
+42 LVDVKNIVEIDR
-54 PTYYQLVG
+54 PTYFQLVG
-62 DLLFTIIQKGDQSG
+62 DLLFTIIQNGDQSG
-76 IATYRIKN
+76 IATYRIKD
-84 GEAEKL
+84 GKAKQL
-90 DTYFHK
+90 DTYFHE
-96 GAAPCYISVDPQK
+96 GAAPCYISVDSQK

-124 FSYDKNGKLTFIT
+124 FSYDENGKLTFIT
-137 NDKHEGHGPRVEQDQ
+137 NDTHEGHGPRAEQDQ

-160 TPAGN
+160 TPSGN

-181 DDNRLKHLAR
+181 DGDKLKHLAR
-191 YQMEKGF
+191 YQMKNGF
-198 GTRHLTFSPDGKT
+198 GTRHLVFSPDGKT

-230 TWEFEDIA
+230 TWKFEDVA

-244 DDFTDHNGAAAIRIS
+244 DDFSDHNGAAAIRIS

-272 DSIAVF
+272 DSITVF
-278 KVLDDGKLELAQ
+278 KVLDDGKLELVQ

-296 SFPRDFNWDKAEKY
+296 SFPRDFNWDKDEKY

-320 ATLYRRNSETGSLTP
+320 ATLYRRNSETGNLTP
-335 IQKDISVPEAT
+335 IQKDIPVPEAT

>member
-1 MESFYQEANIKIMKV
+1 MKV

-22 SHDSKGIYTVN
+22 SHDSKGIYTAN
-33 VENDGTDIK
+33 VEKNEDDIK
-42 LTNIKNTVEVER
+42 LVDVKNIVEIDR
-54 PTYYQLVG
+54 PTYFQLVG
-62 DLLFTIIQKGDQSG
+62 DLLFTIIQNGDQSG
-76 IATYRIKN
+76 IATYRIKD
-84 GEAEKL
+84 GKAKQL
-90 DTYFHK
+90 DTYFHE
-96 GAAPCYISVDPQK
+96 GAAPCYISVDSQK

-124 FSYDKNGKLTFIT
+124 FSYDENGKLTFIT
-137 NDKHEGHGPRVEQDQ
+137 NDTHEGHGPRAEQDQ

-170 LGIDAVDFYKL
+170 LGIDAVVFYKL
-181 DDNRLKHLAR
+181 DGDKLKHLAR

-198 GTRHLTFSPDGKT
+198 GTRHLVFSPDGKT

-218 SSQVNVARLNEN
+218 SSQVNVVRLNEN
-230 TWEFEDIA
+230 TWKFEDVA

-244 DDFTDHNGAAAIRIS
+244 DDFSDHNGAAAIRIS

-272 DSIAVF
+272 DSITVF
-278 KVLDDGKLELAQ
+278 KVLDDGKLELVQ

-296 SFPRDFNWDKAEKY
+296 SFPRDFNWDKDEKY

-320 ATLYRRNSETGSLTP
+320 ATLYRRNSETGNLTP
-335 IQKDISVPEAT
+335 IQKDIPVPEAT

>member
-1 MESFYQEANIKIMKV
+1 MKV

-22 SHDSKGIYTVN
+22 SHDSKGIYTAN
-33 VENDGTDIK
+33 VENNEDDIK
-42 LTNIKNTVEVER
+42 LVDVKNIVEIDR
-54 PTYYQLVG
+54 PTYFQLVG
-62 DLLFTIIQKGDQSG
+62 DLLFTIIQNGDQSG
-76 IATYRIKN
+76 IATYRIKD
-84 GEAEKL
+84 GKAKQL
-90 DTYFHK
+90 DTYFHE
-96 GAAPCYISVDPQK
+96 GAAPCYISVDLQK

-124 FSYDKNGKLTFIT
+124 FSYDENGKLTFIT
-137 NDKHEGHGPRVEQDQ
+137 NDTHEGHGPRAEQDQ

-160 TPAGN
+160 TPSGN

-181 DDNRLKHLAR
+181 DGDKLKHLAR
-191 YQMEKGF
+191 YQMENGF
-198 GTRHLTFSPDGKT
+198 GTRHLVFSPDGKT

-230 TWEFEDIA
+230 TWKFEDVA

-244 DDFTDHNGAAAIRIS
+244 DDFSDHNGAAAIRIS

-272 DSIAVF
+272 DSITVF
-278 KVLDDGKLELAQ
+278 KVLDDGKLELVQ

-296 SFPRDFNWDKAEKY
+296 SFPRDFNWDKDEKY

-320 ATLYRRNSETGSLTP
+320 ATLYRRNSETGNLTP
-335 IQKDISVPEAT
+335 IQKDIPVPEAT

>member
-1 MESFYQEANIKIMKV
+1 MKV

-22 SHDSKGIYTVN
+22 SHDSKGIYTAN
-33 VENDGTDIK
+33 VEKNEDDIK
-42 LTNIKNTVEVER
+42 LVDVKNIVEIDR
-54 PTYYQLVG
+54 PTYFQLVG
-62 DLLFTIIQKGDQSG
+62 DLLFTIIQNGDQSG
-76 IATYRIKN
+76 IATYRIKD
-84 GEAEKL
+84 GKAKQL
-90 DTYFHK
+90 DTYFHE
-96 GAAPCYISVDPQK
+96 GAAPCYISVDSQK

-124 FSYDKNGKLTFIT
+124 FSYDENGKLTFIT
-137 NDKHEGHGPRVEQDQ
+137 NDTHEGHGPRAEQDQ

-160 TPAGN
+160 TPSGN

-181 DDNRLKHLAR
+181 DGDKLKHLAR
-191 YQMEKGF
+191 YQMENGF
-198 GTRHLTFSPDGKT
+198 GTRHLVFSPDGKT

-230 TWEFEDIA
+230 TWKFEDVA

-244 DDFTDHNGAAAIRIS
+244 DDFSDHNGAAAIRIS

-272 DSIAVF
+272 DSITVF
-278 KVLDDGKLELAQ
+278 KVLDDGKLELVQ

-296 SFPRDFNWDKAEKY
+296 SFPRDFNWDKDEKY

-320 ATLYRRNSETGSLTP
+320 ATLYRRNSETGNLTP
-335 IQKDISVPEAT
+335 IQKDIPVPEAT
-346 RVLFEED
+346 RVLFEKD

>member
-1 MESFYQEANIKIMKV
+1 MKV

-22 SHDSKGIYTVN
+22 SHDSKGIYTAN
-33 VENDGTDIK
+33 VEKNEDDIK
-42 LTNIKNTVEVER
+42 LVDVKNIVEIDR
-54 PTYYQLVG
+54 PTYFQLVG
-62 DLLFTIIQKGDQSG
+62 DLLFTIIQNGDQSG
-76 IATYRIKN
+76 IATYRIKD
-84 GEAEKL
+84 GKAKQL
-90 DTYFHK
+90 DTYFHE
-96 GAAPCYISVDPQK
+96 GAAPCYISVDSQK

-124 FSYDKNGKLTFIT
+124 FSYDENGKLTFIT
-137 NDKHEGHGPRVEQDQ
+137 NDTHEGHGPRAEQDQ

-165 LVSCD
+165 LVSCY

-181 DDNRLKHLAR
+181 DGDKLKHLAR
-191 YQMEKGF
+191 YQMENGF
-198 GTRHLTFSPDGKT
+198 GTRHLVFSPDGKT

-230 TWEFEDIA
+230 TWKFEDVA

-244 DDFTDHNGAAAIRIS
+244 DDFSDHNGAAAIRIS

-272 DSIAVF
+272 DSITVF
-278 KVLDDGKLELAQ
+278 KVLDDGKLELVQ

-296 SFPRDFNWDKAEKY
+296 SFPRDFNWDKDEKY

-320 ATLYRRNSETGSLTP
+320 ATLYRRNSETGNLTP
-335 IQKDISVPEAT
+335 IQKDIPVPEAT

>member
-1 MESFYQEANIKIMKV
+1 MKV

-22 SHDSKGIYTVN
+22 SHDSKGIYTAN
-33 VENDGTDIK
+33 VEKNEDDIK
-42 LTNIKNTVEVER
+42 LVDVKNIVEIDR
-54 PTYYQLVG
+54 PTYFQLVG
-62 DLLFTIIQKGDQSG
+62 DLLFTIIQNGDQSG
-76 IATYRIKN
+76 IATYRIKD
-84 GEAEKL
+84 GKAKQL
-90 DTYFHK
+90 DTYFHE
-96 GAAPCYISVDPQK
+96 GAAPCYISVDSQK

-124 FSYDKNGKLTFIT
+124 FSYDENGKLTFIT
-137 NDKHEGHGPRVEQDQ
+137 NDTHAGHGPRAEQDQ

-181 DDNRLKHLAR
+181 DGDKLKHLAR
-191 YQMEKGF
+191 YQMENGF
-198 GTRHLTFSPDGKT
+198 GTRHLVFSPDGKT

-230 TWEFEDIA
+230 TWKFEDVA

-244 DDFTDHNGAAAIRIS
+244 DDFSDHNGAAAIRIS

-272 DSIAVF
+272 DSITVF
-278 KVLDDGKLELAQ
+278 KVLDDGKLELVQ

-296 SFPRDFNWDKAEKY
+296 SFPRDFNWDKDEKY

-320 ATLYRRNSETGSLTP
+320 ATLYRRNSETGNLTP
-335 IQKDISVPEAT
+335 IQKDIPVPEAT
-346 RVLFEED
+346 RVLFEKD

>member
-1 MESFYQEANIKIMKV
+1 MKV

-22 SHDSKGIYTVN
+22 SHDSKGIYTAN
-33 VENDGTDIK
+33 VENNEDDIK
-42 LTNIKNTVEVER
+42 LVDVKNIVEIDR
-54 PTYYQLVG
+54 PTYFQLVG
-62 DLLFTIIQKGDQSG
+62 DLLFTIIQNGDQSG
-76 IATYRIKN
+76 IATYRIKD
-84 GEAEKL
+84 GKAKQL
-90 DTYFHK
+90 DTYFHE
-96 GAAPCYISVDPQK
+96 GAAPCYISVDSQK

-124 FSYDKNGKLTFIT
+124 FSYDENGKLTFIT
-137 NDKHEGHGPRVEQDQ
+137 NDTHEGHGPRAEQDQ

-160 TPAGN
+160 TPSGN

-181 DDNRLKHLAR
+181 DGDKLKHLAR
-191 YQMEKGF
+191 YQMENGF
-198 GTRHLTFSPDGKT
+198 GTRHLVFSPDGKT

-230 TWEFEDIA
+230 TWKFEDVA

-244 DDFTDHNGAAAIRIS
+244 DDFSDHNGAAAIRIS

-272 DSIAVF
+272 DSITVF
-278 KVLDDGKLELAQ
+278 KVLDDGKLELVQ

-296 SFPRDFNWDKAEKY
+296 SFPRDFNWDKDEKH

-320 ATLYRRNSETGSLTP
+320 ATLYRRNSETGNLTP
-335 IQKDISVPEAT
+335 IQKDIPVPEAT